1 MLQHWLL
8 PDVVPPLAS
17 ATFPP
22 HQLGASIQSI
32 ALNTPA
38 WTVGSIALLGWG
50 EPSIYYTVRQELAK
64 LTAHESGS
72 PILDLGM
79 VRPDL
84 LPLTELL
91 EELTQHGVFPILLT
105 PNIEAV
111 EAQLRALERRQDGL
125 HLSLIDAIIPYR
137 QTGKAGLLQHLWSIP
152 QLLEHT
158 ICIGGQT
165 YLLDPVA
172 VDALQQQHGELHRL
186 GHLRQHL
193 AMVEP
198 LIRQADVAAL
208 SIGSIRAAD
217 APAQFYPNPNGWMA
231 EEACQ
236 IMRYLGMSD
245 RLSSLCLYG
254 MNASLQENRQTAIL
268 MAQLVWFAIQG
279 YQARLHELPLDTATL
294 AAYVVDNKSLDTA
307 LTFYKSVKSD
317 RWWFKLPPQL
327 SPKEAWVAC
336 AYQDYQLAC
345 EGELTDRL
353 LLALRRLT

>member
-8 PDVVPPLAS
+8 PDAVPPLAN
-17 ATFPP
+17 ATFQP

-32 ALNTPA
+32 ALDTPA
-38 WTVGSIALLGWG
+38 WTVGSVALLGWG
-50 EPSIYYTVRQELAK
+50 EPSVYYTVRQELAQ
-64 LTAHESGS
+64 LTAPEWSS
-72 PILDLGM
+72 PILDLG
-79 VRPDL
+79 VVQPDV

-91 EELTQHGVFPILLT
+91 EELTRHGVFPILLA

-137 QTGKAGLLQHLWSIP
+137 QAKKAGFLQRIWSIP
-152 QLLEHT
+152 QLLAHT
-158 ICIGGQT
+158 ICIGSQA

-172 VDALQQQHGELHRL
+172 INALQQQHGELHRL

-193 AMVEP
+193 SMVEP
-198 LIRQADVAAL
+198 LVRQADVAAL
-208 SIGSIRAAD
+208 SISSIRAAD
-217 APAQFYPNPNGWMA
+217 APAQAYPNPNGWMA

-245 RLSSLCLYG
+245 QLSSLCLYG
-254 MNASLQENRQTAIL
+254 MDASIQENQQTAIL
-268 MAQLVWFAIQG
+268 MAQLVWFTIHG
-279 YQARLHELPLDTATL
+279 YQARLHELPLDTAALT
-294 AAYVVDNKSLDTA
+294 AYVVDNKSLDTP
-307 LTFYKSVKSD
+307 LTFYKSIKSD
-317 RWWFKLPPQL
+317 RWWFKLPQQL